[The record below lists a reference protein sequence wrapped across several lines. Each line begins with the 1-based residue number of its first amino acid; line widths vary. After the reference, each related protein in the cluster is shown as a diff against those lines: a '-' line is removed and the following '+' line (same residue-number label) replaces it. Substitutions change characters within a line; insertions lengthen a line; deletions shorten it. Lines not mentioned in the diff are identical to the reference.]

1 MGRIR
6 FGRPTP
12 AMVVAVVALFAAL
25 GGTGYAALNL
35 PPHSV
40 GKKELKRNAVT
51 TAKIDN
57 GTVRLKDFYR
67 RDLNRLLR
75 RAAAGGEEFEDFED
89 FEDFDEPVADDD
101 DSGGGAAETADSAAL
116 LTGGADS
123 LPDSGTPAERA
134 PLTGSGSSGTSA
146 MVAAT
151 LSPNR
156 ELDLSDL
163 SVALGNDV
171 PNGASVALEVVT
183 RTLADAAETVV
194 IGCTVTGTAGP
205 ADQTCTAAGPGT
217 LPANRLVYMRITVNG
232 AGVSLSQGYWG
243 VSVEP

>member
-1 MGRIR
+1 MRRFR

-12 AMVVAVVALFAAL
+12 AMAVAVIALFVAL

-51 TAKIDN
+51 TAKVDN
-57 GTVRLKDFYR
+57 NTLRLKDFYR

-89 FEDFDEPVADDD
+89 FEDFDEPITDD
-101 DSGGGAAETADSAAL
+101 GGGDTSAESAESAAL
-116 LTGGADS
+116 LTGAAGG
-123 LPDSGTPAERA
+123 LPDSGDPAERA
-134 PLTGSGSSGTSA
+134 PLSGSSSSGASA
-146 MVAAT
+146 TAAAT

-163 SVALGNDV
+163 GVALANDV
-171 PNGASVALEVVT
+171 PAGASVAVEVVT

-194 IGCTVTGTAGP
+194 IGCTVTGTAG
-205 ADQTCTAAGPGT
+205 ATDQTCTAAGPGT
-217 LPANRLVYMRITVNG
+217 LTANRLVYMRITV
-232 AGVSLSQGYWG
+232 AGGGVNLSQGYWG